1 MCRLV
6 PALIMAVAA
15 AGGAHAACAQ
25 FTASPINVTYD
36 PLGAQGVSQVVRQVT
51 LMASRNE
58 NTVTE
63 GSAQFVDQN
72 SGTLRVGTGGP
83 VYTVE
88 ESQKVVAVDRSAA
101 PANPANSFPFRFSG
115 SGSAAEPV
123 YGVQFVIDPGQDVP
137 AGVFSES
144 LDMQM
149 RCGGSDGN
157 QPVDLQSGVLHVTV
171 DVPSTL
177 IASLA
182 GGSASGTL
190 DFGDFAGLTR
200 TAMVNVYS
208 TGPYAL
214 SIASENNGVMKLE
227 GAPPQAA
234 DSGNARIGYT
244 LTFNGRPVPAGTNV
258 HFGRTGV
265 GGSGLALSI
274 TAEPVASKHAGVYR
288 DSITLTFTP
297 LATL

>member
-36 PLGAQGVSQVVRQVT
+36 PLGTQGVSQVVRQVT

-58 NTVTE
+58 SAVT
-63 GSAQFVDQN
+63 GGTAQFVDQD
-72 SGTLRVGTGGP
+72 SGTLRIGTSGP
-83 VYTVE
+83 IYTIE
-88 ESQKVVAVDRSAA
+88 ESQKGVVVNGSA
-101 PANPANSFPFRFSG
+101 PPPTPANSFTFRFSG
-115 SGSAAEPV
+115 SGSATEPV
-123 YGVQFVIDPGQDVP
+123 YGIQFVIDPGQDVP

-149 RCGGSDGN
+149 RCGESDGN
-157 QPVDLQSGVLHVTV
+157 QPVDLQSGVLHITV

-190 DFGDFAGLTR
+190 DFGDFTGQTK

-214 SIASENNGVMKLE
+214 SIASENNGAMKLA
-227 GAPPQAA
+227 GAPPQSS
-234 DSGNARIGYT
+234 DTGNAQIGYT
-244 LTFNGRPVPAGTNV
+244 LTFNEHSVTPGTSV

-265 GGSGLALSI
+265 GGTGLPLSVV
-274 TAEPVASKHAGVYR
+274 AEPVAGKRAGVYR